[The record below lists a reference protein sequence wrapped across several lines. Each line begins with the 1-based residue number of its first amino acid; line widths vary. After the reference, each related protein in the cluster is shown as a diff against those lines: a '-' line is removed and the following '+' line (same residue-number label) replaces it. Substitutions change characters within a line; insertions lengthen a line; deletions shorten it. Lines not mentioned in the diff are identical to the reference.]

1 MEQLRLR
8 LAEQKDA
15 EQLVVLEQ
23 EAADYRFEAELP
35 PDGLPAELHLTRIRE
50 KIGEPGITNGLYVI
64 ETAEQRLVASFSLG
78 HAFARNGFA
87 TLQFAIQQ
95 QDRERYGQA
104 AVQLAADYC
113 FHEFNLIKL
122 NMQVK
127 GSEETAA
134 AFFYQAGFRRELCL
148 REHYYR
154 KGNYETVY
162 QLGLLRGDGAGADRV
177 GAETGGSANTGVT
190 VGKFEQ
196 TLGKGG
202 HAEQFVPTG
211 QVGQNKEATVSR
223 DEDHLLRST
232 MPPTKRLLIGEGVDL
247 TPVTAADAEKLYE
260 ANLTSDDKQ
269 YAVLSAA
276 APLERQ
282 GFIQRNGRLNDLA
295 TFKEPISFGIKKK
308 DGEIIGTIGANF
320 IDNRNR
326 NVMLGLGIAAPQERG
341 KGYGREAIELFVD
354 FAFLEMNMHRVYL
367 GCFAF
372 NEKAARLYERIG
384 FRPEG
389 VNRVFVYRNGNYYD
403 ELAFGVTKKE
413 WLTQR
418 GYL

>member
-15 EQLVVLEQ
+15 EQLVALEQ

-64 ETAEQRLVASFSLG
+64 EAVEQRLVASFSLG

-87 TLQFAIQQ
+87 TLQFAIQR
-95 QDRERYGQA
+95 QDREHYGQA

-127 GSEETAA
+127 GSEEAAA

-154 KGNYETVY
+154 KGSYETVY
-162 QLGLLRGDGAGADRV
+162 QLGLLRGDGAATDRV
-177 GAETGGSANTGVT
+177 EEAFPAD
-190 VGKFEQ
+190 
-196 TLGKGG
+196 LG
-202 HAEQFVPTG
+202 E
-211 QVGQNKEATVSR
+211 EAAVIR
-223 DEDHLLRST
+223 DEDYLLHT
-232 MPPTKRLLIGEGVDL
+232 NMPPTKRLLIGEGVDL
-247 TPVTAADAEKLYE
+247 LPTAPADADKLYE
-260 ANLTSDDKQ
+260 ANLTSDEKQ
-269 YAVLSAA
+269 YGFLSAA
-276 APLERQ
+276 APANHDFFKQMTSR
-282 GFIQRNGRLNDLA
+282 FNDTA
-295 TFKEPISFGIKKK
+295 TFKGPFAFGIKKK
-308 DGEIIGTIGANF
+308 DGDIIGLISANF
-320 IDNRNR
+320 IDTRNR
-326 NVMLGLGIAAPQERG
+326 NLMLGLGISAPQERG

-354 FAFLEMNMHRVYL
+354 FAFLEMNMHRVFL

-372 NEKAARLYERIG
+372 NEKAAKLYERIG

-403 ELAFGVTKKE
+403 EMAFGVTKKD
-413 WLTQR
+413 WLTKR